1 MAVESKVTLIYSADL
16 RHKLPLRRLV
26 FLRFACQDQ
35 VNPSILTGLVDVF
48 LMRLVLEYGY

>member
-16 RHKLPLRRLV
+16 CHMFPLRRLV

-35 VNPSILTGLVDVF
+35 VNPSILTGLVHVF
-48 LMRLVLEYGY
+48 LMRLVPEYEY